1 MPLQERNSIVGDI
14 KYFDEVISFEH
25 YRKGSCINDL
35 EAIKKFISVKKFILL
50 IKRIGIRKYSRVK
63 T

>member
-14 KYFDEVISFEH
+14 KYFDEVISFED

-35 EAIKKFISVKKFILL
+35 ETIKKN
-50 IKRIGIRKYSRVK
+50 SRVK